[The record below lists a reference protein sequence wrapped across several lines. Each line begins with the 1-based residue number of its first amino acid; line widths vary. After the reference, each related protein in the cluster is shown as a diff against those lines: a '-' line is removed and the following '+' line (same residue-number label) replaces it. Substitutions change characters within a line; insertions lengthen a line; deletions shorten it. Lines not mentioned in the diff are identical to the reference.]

1 MAGSGGECFKKKKKS
16 AVGKA
21 GGRVEGGLGSV
32 LEALHAH
39 SPVRTPSSGDASRGP
54 RQTAG
59 NSTFPALC
67 YTRLPRSLSSP
78 SPRSQRFLLK
88 NPDAAGENRVPP
100 VVTCTAG
107 QSATRPFLF
116 PSPL

>member
-1 MAGSGGECFKKKKKS
+1 MSLSDLVLGLHSGWRAVVGSVLKKKKS

-78 SPRSQRFLLK
+78 SPRS
-88 NPDAAGENRVPP
+88 
-100 VVTCTAG
+100 
-107 QSATRPFLF
+107 
-116 PSPL
+116 